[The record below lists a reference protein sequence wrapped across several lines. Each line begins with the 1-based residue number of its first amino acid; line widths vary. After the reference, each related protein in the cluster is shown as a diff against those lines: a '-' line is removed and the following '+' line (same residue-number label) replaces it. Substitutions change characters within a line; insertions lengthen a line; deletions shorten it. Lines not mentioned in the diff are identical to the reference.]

1 MGIFDLRHT
10 SLAAARQAFSDSLIV
25 GQGKVS
31 RPILTSGHGGPRSG
45 LIALHIPI
53 RMPPEPHFPT
63 ADRDVDQCVDEHLPQ
78 HPRVEPA

>member
-1 MGIFDLRHT
+1 MGIFDLRHI
-10 SLAAARQAFSDSLIV
+10 SMAAARQAFSDSLIV

-53 RMPPEPHFPT
+53 RMPPEPRFPT
-63 ADRDVDQCVDEHLPQ
+63 ADRDVD
-78 HPRVEPA
+78 

>member
-1 MGIFDLRHT
+1 MGIFDLRHI
-10 SLAAARQAFSDSLIV
+10 SMAAARQAFSDSLIV

-53 RMPPEPHFPT
+53 RMPP
-63 ADRDVDQCVDEHLPQ
+63 
-78 HPRVEPA
+78 